1 MFAKRQRGFTVIEVI
16 VATAIVSIGILST
29 VTVAAMTVKAG
40 ESNERT
46 LVATN
51 LAREGIESVR
61 SIRDSNWQILADQA
75 ARQAAGLG
83 GPNSKTA
90 ADWDCYPGSETAATG
105 SPLPFAC
112 DGHLSTIPANARKNF
127 SVSAGTATN
136 VPALIERNATNTD
149 NALFLICLR
158 STGVYAFAA
167 NPSTD
172 CIGKQYYRRVEITGQ
187 QKQLDGTYSFR
198 VRSFVTWPERA
209 AKGQPDIGIAEY
221 LTDWKK

>member
-1 MFAKRQRGFTVIEVI
+1 MTPSGPAGFTIIEVI

-29 VTVAAMTVKAG
+29 VTVAAITVKAG

-90 ADWDCYPGSETAATG
+90 ADWDCYPGSDAAASG

-112 DGHLSTIPANARKNF
+112 DGRLSAIPANAPKNF
-127 SVSAGTATN
+127 SVSTGIATN
-136 VPALIERNATNTD
+136 VPALIERAASNTN
-149 NALFLICLR
+149 NQIFLTCLR
-158 STGVYAFAA
+158 SPGVYAIATS
-167 NPSTD
+167 PSECT
-172 CIGKQYYRRVEITGQ
+172 GKAYYRRVEITGQ
-187 QKQLDGTYSFR
+187 QKQLGSTYSFR
-198 VRSFVTWPERA
+198 VRSFVTWAERA
-209 AKGQPDIGIAEY
+209 AKNQPDIVIEEY